1 MRSIGSKLVAMLFA
15 VALIAAVPSQAEAQ
29 WFVAGSGGVSG
40 FSGDDWDG
48 VKSGFA
54 AQGALGTRLGSSFSL
69 AGLFGWSTHGLD
81 ESSETLNA
89 ISVELQPVVR
99 IGGADGGASGFIGAR
114 GGYTSAS
121 VSDDGESANGLSV
134 GPTVGG
140 SIPLS
145 DRASVG
151 VAGSYSWLNL
161 SSDDFEENLK
171 GAKWGVG
178 AFILITLGGGS

>member
-15 VALIAAVPSQAEAQ
+15 LALIATVPSKAEAQ
-29 WFVAGSGGVSG
+29 WFVAASGGVAG

-54 AQGALGTRLGSSFSL
+54 AQGALGRRLGDSFSL

-89 ISVELQPVVR
+89 ISVEVQPALR
-99 IGGADGGASGFIGAR
+99 FGAEGGASGFIGAR
-114 GGYTSAS
+114 GGYTS
-121 VSDDGESANGLSV
+121 VSADDESANGLSV

-178 AFILITLGGGS
+178 AFILIALGGGS